1 MSHVLCRQYDKNCG
15 LLHSWSWYM
24 AFCRYRLRVSNAGD
38 VFLLFCSKNLELM
51 EVLLKELESNCHS
64 VTSFSKCCSSLSMG
78 KNSKCNHLIRGS
90 PCFGEAHISTSRP
103 CLMPKG
109 LSWCGP
115 TWEFWRSS
123 SWCPNFCSIQSFMS
137 YPDTSLLWGLIFP
150 HSVKNIQILA
160 WCPWACL
167 GRLNGE
173 ALWFVSTPPHF
184 SCFNHLQSRYTASSS
199 CAWVNLLNPQKV
211 GELQVN
217 QIEPPVKPWLNQHSS
232 GVSPPFLDQK
242 THGLFH
248 CDLDLELVR

>member
-1 MSHVLCRQYDKNCG
+1 MTKTVAYFIVDHDTWL
-15 LLHSWSWYM
+15 
-24 AFCRYRLRVSNAGD
+24 FAGTGWGFQMLAMF
-38 VFLLFCSKNLELM
+38 FLLFCSKNLELM

-123 SWCPNFCSIQSFMS
+123 SWRPNFCSIQSFMS